1 MMFNKLTILF
11 ILLGQIFTVNQN
23 DFQDS
28 DYNAIMKIA
37 KYTSWPETNNNEF
50 VIMIAE
56 DDETQFKM
64 ATNFLKNV
72 QFEKKIKTVFL
83 TNETEITDVNLI
95 FIDQNTDIDFEKLY
109 EKIENKNVM
118 TITTNKELLKKGC
131 MFYIE
136 TKNDCIDYLFNKQ
149 AVKNSGLMIKS
160 SLLAPMHVYEQ

>member
-1 MMFNKLTILF
+1 
-11 ILLGQIFTVNQN
+11 
-23 DFQDS
+23 
-28 DYNAIMKIA
+28 
-37 KYTSWPETNNNEF
+37 
-50 VIMIAE
+50 
-56 DDETQFKM
+56 M

-136 TKNDCIDYLFNKQ
+136 TKDDCIDYLFNKQ

>member
-56 DDETQFKM
+56 MMKR
-64 ATNFLKNV
+64 
-72 QFEKKIKTVFL
+72 
-83 TNETEITDVNLI
+83 NLRWQQI
-95 FIDQNTDIDFEKLY
+95 F
-109 EKIENKNVM
+109 
-118 TITTNKELLKKGC
+118 
-131 MFYIE
+131 
-136 TKNDCIDYLFNKQ
+136 
-149 AVKNSGLMIKS
+149 
-160 SLLAPMHVYEQ
+160 